1 MSRDTHLAGSPADL
15 DRVATWLTD
24 VVPAASTFGDEVYGA
39 RSATGSAWESEA
51 ATAFAAQLRT
61 LGGAV
66 DGTTTAVRSAATV
79 VADLAAALRT
89 AQDEMRR
96 ARQIARGGGLAVTGT
111 VIQPPGPAPAAVPAL
126 LPDATP
132 AEVARHDQGTAAL
145 TAYERE
151 VTAWNDAVAVA
162 DAADRD
168 WEQAVAD
175 ATLTWQES
183 GKDIAALLQDL
194 FSGSAEEFLKIKVS
208 RYFSDATDV
217 WRQQSQVWREIADS
231 YVRDGRFVGTDP
243 DDYYRA
249 LRNIDEMDD
258 LARNAEV
265 SGSRVATNVGRGF
278 LALGVIATGYGIY
291 DDMAH
296 GGESVEQATT
306 SNVGG
311 FLAGM
316 GAGAASGAAAGAIA
330 GSIVPGAGTA
340 VGAVVGTVVGAGVGI
355 VTSGA
360 IDSMWENGVEDLG
373 DVGAAIG
380 DGVEELAE
388 TGEAIVDL
396 GGDAVD
402 AVGDGISNAWD
413 SVFG

>member
-24 VVPAASTFGDEVYGA
+24 VVPATSTFGDEVYGA

-61 LGGAV
+61 LGAAA
-66 DGTTTAVRSAATV
+66 DGTSTAVRTAAAV

-96 ARQIARGGGLAVTGT
+96 ARQIAREGGLGVTGT
-111 VIQPPGPAPAAVPAL
+111 VIQPPGQAPASVPAL
-126 LPDATP
+126 PPDATP

-208 RYFSDATDV
+208 RYFSDATNV

-258 LARNAEV
+258 LARNAELN
-265 SGSRVATNVGRGF
+265 GGRVATNVGRGF

-291 DDMAH
+291 DDMAN
-296 GGESVEQATT
+296 GGESAEQATT

-373 DVGAAIG
+373 DVGEAIG
-380 DGVEELAE
+380 DGWGELMD
-388 TGEAIVDL
+388 TGEAIGDL
-396 GGDAVD
+396 GSDAVD
-402 AVGDGISNAWD
+402 AVGDGISDAWN

>member
-15 DRVATWLTD
+15 DRVVTWLTD
-24 VVPAASTFGDEVYGA
+24 VVPATSTFGDEVYGA

-61 LGGAV
+61 LGVAA
-66 DGTTTAVRSAATV
+66 DGTTTAVRTAATV

-96 ARQIARGGGLAVTGT
+96 ARQVAREGGLAVTGT
-111 VIQPPGPAPAAVPAL
+111 VIQPPGQAPAAVPAL
-126 LPDATP
+126 PPDATP

-208 RYFSDATDV
+208 RYFSDATNV

-249 LRNIDEMDD
+249 LRTIDEMDD
-258 LARNAEV
+258 LARNAELN
-265 SGSRVATNVGRGF
+265 GGRVATNVGRGF

-291 DDMAH
+291 DDMAN
-296 GGESVEQATT
+296 GGESAEQATT

-373 DVGAAIG
+373 DVGEAIG
-380 DGVEELAE
+380 DGWGELMD
-388 TGEAIVDL
+388 TGEAIGDL
-396 GGDAVD
+396 GSDAVD
-402 AVGDGISNAWD
+402 AVGDGISDAWN

>member
-1 MSRDTHLAGSPADL
+1 MSRDTHLAGSPTDL

-24 VVPAASTFGDEVYGA
+24 LVPATSTFGDEVYGA

-61 LGGAV
+61 LGAAA
-66 DGTTTAVRSAATV
+66 DGTTTAVRTAASV
-79 VADLAAALRT
+79 VADLTAVLRA
-89 AQDEMRR
+89 AQDEMSR
-96 ARQIARGGGLAVTGT
+96 ARRIAREGGLTVSGT
-111 VIQPPGPAPAAVPAL
+111 VIHPPGPAPAAVPAL
-126 LPDATP
+126 PPDATP

-249 LRNIDEMDD
+249 LRTIDEMDD
-258 LARNAEV
+258 LARNAELN
-265 SGSRVATNVGRGF
+265 GGRVATNVGRGF

-291 DDMAH
+291 DDMAN
-296 GGESVEQATT
+296 GGESAEQATT

-373 DVGAAIG
+373 DVGEAIG
-380 DGVEELAE
+380 DGWDELVD
-388 TGEAIVDL
+388 TGEAIGDL

-402 AVGDGISNAWD
+402 AVGDGISDAWS

>member
-1 MSRDTHLAGSPADL
+1 MSRDTHLAGSPTDL

-24 VVPAASTFGDEVYGA
+24 VVPPTSTFGDEVYGA

-61 LGGAV
+61 LGAAA
-66 DGTTTAVRSAATV
+66 DGTSTTVRTASAV

-89 AQDEMRR
+89 AQAEMGR
-96 ARQIARGGGLAVTGT
+96 ARRIAREGGLVVTGT
-111 VIQPPGPAPAAVPAL
+111 VIQPPGQAPAAVPAL
-126 LPDATP
+126 PPDATP

-145 TAYERE
+145 TEYERE

-162 DAADRD
+162 DAAERD

-249 LRNIDEMDD
+249 LRTIDEMDD
-258 LARNAEV
+258 LARNAELN
-265 SGSRVATNVGRGF
+265 GGRVATNVGRGF

-291 DDMAH
+291 DDMAN
-296 GGESVEQATT
+296 GGESAEQATT

-373 DVGAAIG
+373 DVGEAIG
-380 DGVEELAE
+380 DGWDELVD
-388 TGEAIVDL
+388 TGEAIGDL

-402 AVGDGISNAWD
+402 AVGDGISDAWN

>member
-24 VVPAASTFGDEVYGA
+24 VVPATSTFGDEVYGA

-61 LGGAV
+61 LGAAA
-66 DGTTTAVRSAATV
+66 DGTTTAVRTAATV

-96 ARQIARGGGLAVTGT
+96 ARQVAREGGLAVTGT
-111 VIQPPGPAPAAVPAL
+111 VIQPPGQAPAAVPAL
-126 LPDATP
+126 PPDATP

-151 VTAWNDAVAVA
+151 VTAWNEAVAVA

-208 RYFSDATDV
+208 RYFSDATNV

-249 LRNIDEMDD
+249 LRTIDEMDD
-258 LARNAEV
+258 LARNAELN
-265 SGSRVATNVGRGF
+265 GGRVATNVGRGF

-291 DDMAH
+291 DDMAN
-296 GGESVEQATT
+296 GGESAEQATT

-373 DVGAAIG
+373 DVGEAIG
-380 DGVEELAE
+380 DGWGELMD
-388 TGEAIVDL
+388 TGEAIGDL

-402 AVGDGISNAWD
+402 AVGDGISDAWS

>member
-1 MSRDTHLAGSPADL
+1 M
-15 DRVATWLTD
+15 
-24 VVPAASTFGDEVYGA
+24 
-39 RSATGSAWESEA
+39 
-51 ATAFAAQLRT
+51 
-61 LGGAV
+61 
-66 DGTTTAVRSAATV
+66 
-79 VADLAAALRT
+79 
-89 AQDEMRR
+89 
-96 ARQIARGGGLAVTGT
+96 
-111 VIQPPGPAPAAVPAL
+111 
-126 LPDATP
+126 
-132 AEVARHDQGTAAL
+132 
-145 TAYERE
+145 
-151 VTAWNDAVAVA
+151 TAWNDAVAVA

-208 RYFSDATDV
+208 RYFSDATNV

-249 LRNIDEMDD
+249 LRTIDEMDD
-258 LARNAEV
+258 LARNAELN
-265 SGSRVATNVGRGF
+265 GGRVATNVGRGF

-291 DDMAH
+291 DDMAN
-296 GGESVEQATT
+296 GGESAEQATT

-373 DVGAAIG
+373 DVGEAIG
-380 DGVEELAE
+380 DGWGELMD
-388 TGEAIVDL
+388 TGEAIGDL
-396 GGDAVD
+396 GSDAVD
-402 AVGDGISNAWD
+402 AVGDGISDAWN

>member
-1 MSRDTHLAGSPADL
+1 MTRDTHLAGSPADL
-15 DRVATWLTD
+15 DRVAAWLTD
-24 VVPAASTFGDEVYGA
+24 VVPATSTFGDEVYGA

-61 LGGAV
+61 LGAAA
-66 DGTTTAVRSAATV
+66 DGTTTAVRTAAAV
-79 VADLAAALRT
+79 VADLAAALRA
-89 AQDEMRR
+89 AQEEMGR
-96 ARQIARGGGLAVTGT
+96 ARRIAREGGLTVSGT
-111 VIQPPGPAPAAVPAL
+111 VIHPPGPAPAAVPAL
-126 LPDATP
+126 PPDATP

-151 VTAWNDAVAVA
+151 VSAWNDAVLVA

-249 LRNIDEMDD
+249 LRTIDEMDD
-258 LARNAEV
+258 LARNAELN
-265 SGSRVATNVGRGF
+265 GGRVATNVGRGF

-291 DDMAH
+291 DDMAN
-296 GGESVEQATT
+296 GGESAEQATT

-373 DVGAAIG
+373 DVGEAIG
-380 DGVEELAE
+380 DGWDELVD
-388 TGEAIVDL
+388 TGEAIGDL
-396 GGDAVD
+396 GSDAVD
-402 AVGDGISNAWD
+402 AVGDGISDAWN

>member
-1 MSRDTHLAGSPADL
+1 M
-15 DRVATWLTD
+15 
-24 VVPAASTFGDEVYGA
+24 
-39 RSATGSAWESEA
+39 
-51 ATAFAAQLRT
+51 
-61 LGGAV
+61 
-66 DGTTTAVRSAATV
+66 
-79 VADLAAALRT
+79 
-89 AQDEMRR
+89 
-96 ARQIARGGGLAVTGT
+96 
-111 VIQPPGPAPAAVPAL
+111 
-126 LPDATP
+126 
-132 AEVARHDQGTAAL
+132 
-145 TAYERE
+145 
-151 VTAWNDAVAVA
+151 
-162 DAADRD
+162 
-168 WEQAVAD
+168 
-175 ATLTWQES
+175 
-183 GKDIAALLQDL
+183 
-194 FSGSAEEFLKIKVS
+194 
-208 RYFSDATDV
+208 

-258 LARNAEV
+258 LARNAELN
-265 SGSRVATNVGRGF
+265 GGRVATNVSRGF

-291 DDMAH
+291 DDMAN
-296 GGESVEQATT
+296 GGESAEQATT

-373 DVGAAIG
+373 DVGEAIG
-380 DGVEELAE
+380 DGWDELVD
-388 TGEAIVDL
+388 TGEAICDL

-402 AVGDGISNAWD
+402 AVGDGISDAWN

>member
-24 VVPAASTFGDEVYGA
+24 VVPATSTFGDEVYGA

-61 LGGAV
+61 LGAAA
-66 DGTTTAVRSAATV
+66 DGTTTAVRTAATV
-79 VADLAAALRT
+79 VAALAAALRT

-96 ARQIARGGGLAVTGT
+96 ARQVAREGGLAVTGT
-111 VIQPPGPAPAAVPAL
+111 VIQPPGQAPAAVPAL
-126 LPDATP
+126 PPDATP

-151 VTAWNDAVAVA
+151 VTAWNEAVAVA

-249 LRNIDEMDD
+249 LRTIDEMDD
-258 LARNAEV
+258 LARNAELN
-265 SGSRVATNVGRGF
+265 GGRVATNVGRGF

-291 DDMAH
+291 DDMAN
-296 GGESVEQATT
+296 GGESAEQATT

-316 GAGAASGAAAGAIA
+316 GAGAASGAAAGALA

-373 DVGAAIG
+373 DVGEAIG
-380 DGVEELAE
+380 DGWGELVD
-388 TGEAIVDL
+388 TGEAIGDL
-396 GGDAVD
+396 GSDAVD
-402 AVGDGISNAWD
+402 AVGDGISDAWN

>member
-24 VVPAASTFGDEVYGA
+24 VVPATSTFGDEVYGA

-61 LGGAV
+61 LGAAA
-66 DGTTTAVRSAATV
+66 DGTTTAVRTAATV

-96 ARQIARGGGLAVTGT
+96 ARQVAREGGLAVTGT
-111 VIQPPGPAPAAVPAL
+111 VIQPPGQAPAAVPAL
-126 LPDATP
+126 PPDATP

-151 VTAWNDAVAVA
+151 VTAWNEAVAVA

-249 LRNIDEMDD
+249 LRTIDEMDD
-258 LARNAEV
+258 LARNAELN
-265 SGSRVATNVGRGF
+265 GGRVATNVGRGF

-291 DDMAH
+291 DDMAN
-296 GGESVEQATT
+296 GGESAEQATT

-373 DVGAAIG
+373 DVGEAIG
-380 DGVEELAE
+380 DGWGELVD
-388 TGEAIVDL
+388 TGEAIGDL
-396 GGDAVD
+396 GSDAVD
-402 AVGDGISNAWD
+402 AVGDGISDAWS